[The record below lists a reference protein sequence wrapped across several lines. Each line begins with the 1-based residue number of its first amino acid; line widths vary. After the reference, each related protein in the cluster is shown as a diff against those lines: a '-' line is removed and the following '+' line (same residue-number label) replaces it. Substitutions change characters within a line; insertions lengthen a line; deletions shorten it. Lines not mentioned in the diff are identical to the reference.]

1 MVITKGDKIQKPTQ
15 VFTKITIM
23 SQSWSM
29 KLLIFTY
36 LIRFQKLTK
45 VWMI

>member
-1 MVITKGDKIQKPTQ
+1 MVKVVITKGDKIQKPTQ

-29 KLLIFTY
+29 RLLILTY
-36 LIRFQKLTK
+36 SIRF
-45 VWMI
+45 